1 VDYFSPRLRKKHSFH
16 FEGKRIMAKESSALG
31 KNKGKITAKNGKT
44 MIRVIREQLGD
55 DKLTAALVESLTEQN
70 GSLGFILNILKE
82 RPRNFNPF
90 ILKGMAIYKEPQS
103 LDRKTAEL
111 VAIGAAAALRCE
123 HCLEA
128 HMHRARTEGASL
140 DQIMDAILIAG
151 AIADSSTLSIAF
163 RKYKQLEGKSK
174 KADKNAGNNE

>member
-1 VDYFSPRLRKKHSFH
+1 
-16 FEGKRIMAKESSALG
+16 MAKENSRRRKQSNSKSTARTG
-31 KNKGKITAKNGKT
+31 KAKIRA
-44 MIRVIREQLGD
+44 IREQLGD
-55 DKLTAALVESLTEQN
+55 ENLTVALIESLIEQN

-90 ILKGMAIYKEPQS
+90 ILKGMAIYKEPKS

-111 VAIGAAAALRCE
+111 VAVGAAAALRCE

-140 DQIMDAILIAG
+140 DEIMDALLIAG
-151 AIADSSTLSIAF
+151 AIADSSTLSVAF
-163 RKYKQLEGKSK
+163 RKYKQLEGKTK
-174 KADKNAGNNE
+174 KAGNNVSDDELRRPDTARKQK